1 MRPIRIGN
9 RSGETL
15 EVTQGLR
22 PGDRIVT
29 GGALFIDRAA
39 RID

>member
-1 MRPIRIGN
+1 MRSIRIGS
-9 RSGETL
+9 RSGDTL
-15 EVTQGLR
+15 EVLQGLR
-22 PGDRIVT
+22 PGERIVT